1 MNERKLI
8 YANDLKKELIER
20 NFFPAIV
27 KSALEI
33 LPAVNAV
40 EVIRCKDC
48 KRYVENKEAFV
59 TYCRRGLQDRHVKPY
74 DFCSYGERKVR
85 IEGEEK

>member
-48 KRYVENKEAFV
+48 MYREEATVNTKGFLICPAIGMVITEN
-59 TYCRRGLQDRHVKPY
+59 
-74 DFCSYGERKVR
+74 DFCSYGERKDN
-85 IEGEEK
+85 ETN